1 MKMET
6 KIVIIA
12 RNYSK
17 KPFYLKKFKNEKE
30 AINHGERIVHQNKGS
45 VITYLEE
52 ERTGH
57 RWEVDVIEYV
67 KENLNI
73 STLILNSKRN
83 AKLVVEA
90 LKEYDDTL
98 KSRIC
103 KIY

>member
-1 MKMET
+1 MET

-17 KPFYLKKFKNEKE
+17 KLFYLKKFKNEKE
-30 AINHGERIVHQNKGS
+30 AINYGERIVHQNKGC

-52 ERTGH
+52 EKTGH
-57 RWEVDVIEYV
+57 RWEVDVFEYV

-73 STLILNSKRN
+73 STLVLNSKRN

-98 KSRIC
+98 VSRYC
-103 KIY
+103 KFY

>member
-1 MKMET
+1 MET

-17 KPFYLKKFKNEKE
+17 NLFYSKKFKNEKE
-30 AINHGERIVHQNKGS
+30 AINHGQQIVHQNKGC

-52 ERTGH
+52 EKTGH

-67 KENLNI
+67 KEGLNI
-73 STLILNSKRN
+73 STLVLNSKRN

-98 KSRIC
+98 KSRYL
-103 KIY
+103 KVY